1 MRFASCRWVFMRRLL
16 PSLVLALSCVLALNA
31 RAQDAPAFPLDAG
44 SARNL
49 PVLARHGMVVA
60 QERRAAR
67 IGRDILRQ
75 GGNAVD
81 AAVAVGFALAVTLP
95 QAGNIGGGGFML
107 VHLAKGNRTIAVD
120 YREMAPINTATTVFL
135 DTSGNFDPKLSQQ
148 SVLGTGVP
156 GTVAGF
162 ALAERKYGSGHFT
175 WSELIAPAIKLA
187 KYGFTVDDGLA
198 LSLHYGA
205 ARLRRYPSS
214 AAIFLHADGTP
225 LQAGYHLVQSDLAA
239 TLQAIADR
247 GPNGFYQGVTAQ
259 KLVAAISAGG
269 GHMSLD
275 DLSGYKAIVRAPVTG
290 TYRGH
295 TIVSMPP
302 PSSGGVHIV
311 QILNILEGYDL
322 ASYGPQSAKTIH
334 LMAEAMKLAYADR
347 SKYLGD
353 PDFFHVPVV
362 GLTSKLYAAHLRAK
376 IEPDHARPATEIA
389 PSHPALYE
397 SPQTTHFDVVDADG
411 NAVSNTYTLNYFYGL
426 GEVAPGT
433 GVLLNNELDDFAA
446 KPGAANAFGLVGGT
460 ANAPGPRKR
469 PLSSMAPTMVF
480 DPKGHLELVTGT
492 PGGSR
497 IITMIVEIISDM
509 IDFHMNVQ
517 EAVEAP
523 RFHDQ
528 WLPDILFCERGFSPD
543 TLNLLTAMGHKIK
556 IVPAFGSAESIAVDG
571 SELQGA
577 IDPRQ
582 RGTWAAGY

>member
-1 MRFASCRWVFMRRLL
+1 MRLWPLS
-16 PSLVLALSCVLALNA
+16 LALACILALTAEA
-31 RAQDAPAFPLDAG
+31 RDAATPAFPLDAG

-49 PVLARHGMVVA
+49 PVLAAHGMVAA

-67 IGRDILRQ
+67 IGRDILRG

-107 VHLAKGNRTIAVD
+107 VHLAKGNRTIAID
-120 YREMAPINTATTVFL
+120 YREMAPVNTATTVFL
-135 DTSGNFDPKLSQQ
+135 DKSGNFDPELSQQ

-156 GTVAGF
+156 GTVAGL
-162 ALAERKYGSGHFT
+162 AMAERDYGSGHFT
-175 WSELIAPAIKLA
+175 LAQLMAPAIKLA
-187 KYGFTVDDGLA
+187 RDGFMVDDGLA

-214 AAIFLHADGTP
+214 AAIFLHPDGTP
-225 LQAGYHLVQSDLAA
+225 LQAGDHLVERDLAA
-239 TLQAIADR
+239 TLQAIADK
-247 GPNGFYQGVTAQ
+247 GPDGFYKGATAR
-259 KLVAAISAGG
+259 KLVAAIKAGG
-269 GHMSLD
+269 GHMSLE
-275 DLSGYKAIVRAPVTG
+275 DLASYKAVARTPVTG

-322 ASYGPQSAKTIH
+322 AKYGPLSAKTIH

-353 PDFFHVPVV
+353 PDFFHVPVA
-362 GLTSKLYAAHLRAK
+362 GLISKAYAAKLRST
-376 IEPDHARPATEIA
+376 IDPDHARPAADIA
-389 PSHPALYE
+389 PGNPAPYE

-411 NAVSNTYTLNYFYGL
+411 NAVSNTYTLNFFYGL

-446 KPGAANAFGLVGGT
+446 RPGVANAFGLVGGA

-480 DPKGHLELVTGT
+480 DPQGHLELVTGT

-497 IITMIVEIISDM
+497 IITMIVEIISDI
-509 IDFHMNVQ
+509 IDFHMNIQ

-528 WLPDILFCERGFSPD
+528 WLPDILFCERGISPD
-543 TLNLLTAMGHKIK
+543 TLHLLTAMGHDVK

-571 SELQGA
+571 TMLEGA
-577 IDPRQ
+577 VDPRQ

>member
-1 MRFASCRWVFMRRLL
+1 MRRWHL
-16 PSLVLALSCVLALNA
+16 SLATTVVLALGAHA
-31 RAQDAPAFPLDAG
+31 TGAAPPPFPLDAG

-49 PVLARHGMVVA
+49 PVLARRGMVAA

-107 VHLAKGNRTIAVD
+107 VHLAKGNRNIAID
-120 YREMAPINTATTVFL
+120 YREMAPVNTATTVFL
-135 DTSGNFDPKLSQQ
+135 DKNGNFDPKLSQQ

-156 GTVAGF
+156 GTVAGL
-162 ALAERKYGSGHFT
+162 ALAARDYGSGHFT
-175 WSELIAPAIKLA
+175 LAQLIAPAIRLA
-187 KYGFTVDDGLA
+187 RDGFTVDDGLA
-198 LSLHYGA
+198 LSLRYGA

-214 AAIFLHADGTP
+214 AAIFLHPDGTP
-225 LQAGYHLVQSDLAA
+225 LVAGDHLVESDLAA
-239 TLQAIADR
+239 TLQAIADK
-247 GPNGFYQGVTAQ
+247 GPEGFYRGATAQ
-259 KLVAAISAGG
+259 RLVDAIKAGG
-269 GHMSLD
+269 GHMSLA
-275 DLSGYKAIVRAPVTG
+275 DLAGYKAVLRQPVTG
-290 TYRGH
+290 SYRGH
-295 TIVSMPP
+295 TIISMPP

-311 QILNILEGYDL
+311 QILNILEGFDL
-322 ASYGPQSAKTIH
+322 AKYGPLSAETIH

-353 PDFFHVPVV
+353 PDFFHVPVA
-362 GLTSKLYAAHLRAK
+362 GLTSPAYAAKLRAT
-376 IEPDHARPATEIA
+376 INPDHARPAADIA
-389 PSHPALYE
+389 PGNPAPYE

-411 NAVSNTYTLNYFYGL
+411 NAVSNTYTLNFFYGM

-446 KPGAANAFGLVGGT
+446 KPGVANAFGLVGGT

-480 DPKGHLELVTGT
+480 DPQGHLELVTGT

-497 IITMIVEIISDM
+497 IITMIVEIISDI
-509 IDFHMNVQ
+509 IDFHMNIQ
-517 EAVEAP
+517 ESVEAP

-528 WLPDILFCERGFSPD
+528 WLPDILFCERGISPD
-543 TLNLLTAMGHKIK
+543 TLRLLTAMGHDVR
-556 IVPAFGSAESIAVDG
+556 IVPAFGSAESIEVRG
-571 SELQGA
+571 SMLEGGV
-577 IDPRQ
+577 DPRQ

>member
-1 MRFASCRWVFMRRLL
+1 MRHLPLLFAF
-16 PSLVLALSCVLALNA
+16 SCVLVFRAEA
-31 RAQDAPAFPLDAG
+31 REATIPAFPLDAG

-49 PVLARHGMVVA
+49 PVLAQHGMVAA

-107 VHLAKGNRTIAVD
+107 VHLAKGNRTIAID
-120 YREMAPINTATTVFL
+120 YREMAPVNTATTVFL
-135 DTSGNFDPKLSQQ
+135 DKDGNFDPKLSQQ

-156 GTVAGF
+156 GTVAGL
-162 ALAERKYGSGHFT
+162 ALAERDYGSGHFT
-175 WSELIAPAIKLA
+175 LAQLIAPAIKLA
-187 KYGFTVDDGLA
+187 RDGFPVDDGLA

-214 AAIFLHADGTP
+214 AAIFLHPDGTP
-225 LQAGYHLVQSDLAA
+225 LVAGDHLIESDLAV
-239 TLQAIADR
+239 TLQAIADK
-247 GPNGFYQGVTAQ
+247 GPEGFYKGATAQ
-259 KLVAAISAGG
+259 KLVAAIKAGG

-275 DLSGYKAIVRAPVTG
+275 DLAGYKAVVRKPVTG

-322 ASYGPQSAKTIH
+322 SASGPLSAKTIH

-353 PDFFHVPVV
+353 PDFFHVPVA
-362 GLTSKLYAAHLRAK
+362 GLIAKAYAAKLRAT
-376 IEPDHARPATEIA
+376 IDPDHARPASAIA
-389 PSHPALYE
+389 PGNPAPYE

-411 NAVSNTYTLNYFYGL
+411 NAVSNTYTLNFFYGL

-433 GVLLNNELDDFAA
+433 GVLLNNELDDFSA
-446 KPGAANAFGLVGGT
+446 KPGVANAFGLVGGA

-480 DPKGHLELVTGT
+480 DAQGHLELVTGT

-497 IITMIVEIISDM
+497 IINMIVEIISDI

-517 EAVEAP
+517 ETVEAP

-528 WLPDILFCERGFSPD
+528 WLPDVLFCERGISPD
-543 TLNLLTAMGHKIK
+543 TLRLLTAMGHDVK

-571 SELQGA
+571 SKLEGA
-577 IDPRQ
+577 VDPRQ
-582 RGTWAAGY
+582 RGTWASGY